1 MIFSLLRIL
10 SCLMYLISAIFYYRF
25 FNERRER
32 SKRYARIGEGIA
44 LLVHTYLLFYLT
56 WTNRHLPLA
65 DAPQA
70 ITTFMWFFAILNKIY
85 IREKKEYSLG
95 IFHTS
100 IVFVLQAIAMIFIDP
115 RAEMPEILKNVSF
128 EIHVIVN
135 LIAYASF
142 SSAFLAGIMYI
153 LLFHEFR
160 GNRLGYFYERLPSLS
175 YLETFNFR
183 AIMIGFILN
192 LAGIVLGVFTGKT
205 AWGTYWAWDP
215 KLIAVL
221 IGWVIYGVALLGH
234 LRLRWQ
240 GNRLAYLS
248 ITGFI
253 WILFSMLIINNY
265 FSTIHSFN

>member
-1 MIFSLLRIL
+1 MVFLSLRIL
-10 SCLMYLISAIFYYRF
+10 SPLMYLISAIFYYRF
-25 FNERRER
+25 FTERRDIY
-32 SKRYARIGEGIA
+32 KRYARLGDGVA
-44 LLVHTYLLFYLT
+44 LLLHSFILIYLT
-56 WTNRHLPLA
+56 WDSGHLPLA

-70 ITTFMWFFAILNKIY
+70 ITSFMWFFAILNKIY

-100 IVFVLQAIAMIFIDP
+100 IVFILLAIAMLFIDP
-115 RAEMPEILKNVSF
+115 QAEMPVILQNVSF

-142 SSAFLAGIMYI
+142 SSAFLAGIMYS

-175 YLETFNFR
+175 YLEKLNFR
-183 AIMIGFILN
+183 ALLIGFVLN
-192 LAGIVLGVFTGKT
+192 LLGIVLGIFTGKT

-215 KLIAVL
+215 KLTAVL
-221 IGWVIYGVALLGH
+221 IGFMIYAVALLGH
-234 LRLRWQ
+234 LNLRWQ